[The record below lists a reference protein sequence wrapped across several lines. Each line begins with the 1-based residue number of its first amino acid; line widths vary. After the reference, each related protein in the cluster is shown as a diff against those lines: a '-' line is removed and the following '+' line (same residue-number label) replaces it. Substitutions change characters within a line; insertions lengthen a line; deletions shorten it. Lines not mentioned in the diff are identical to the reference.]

1 MNTATSQWLLF
12 DIERLKRIFPLVNTE
27 VTMIANRIAKKLNL
41 LIGILLSLIKKN
53 ETLRSKRS

>member
-12 DIERLKRIFPLVNTE
+12 DIERLKRIFSLVNTV
-27 VTMIANRIAKKLNL
+27 VTMIAYRIAKKLNL

>member
-12 DIERLKRIFPLVNTE
+12 DIERLKRIFRLVKTD
-27 VTMIANRIAKKLNL
+27 VSIADRIRNNINL

-53 ETLRSKRS
+53 EALRSKRS

>member
-41 LIGILLSLIKKN
+41 LIGILLSFSPCKQ
-53 ETLRSKRS
+53 T